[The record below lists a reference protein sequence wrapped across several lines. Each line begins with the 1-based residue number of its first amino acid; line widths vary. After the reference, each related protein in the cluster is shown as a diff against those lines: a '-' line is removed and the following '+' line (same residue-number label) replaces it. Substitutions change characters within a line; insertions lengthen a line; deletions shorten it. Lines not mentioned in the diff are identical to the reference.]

1 MKGENNRIDLTQSQ
15 EDALLFD
22 RLHSLPLPELP
33 SVIRYYD
40 DFVDEYRSIR
50 NPKDED
56 VWILSVGGDEMPLDF
71 MIFYVEFRYLLK
83 HWIAFLI
90 QTLAPG
96 TVSIRFVSLLKVSKE
111 DLWCIVSA
119 SPTSIRP
126 HWQALFAKGYT
137 VLEMAS
143 LKSILHFFCKFNLY
157 PWSPD
162 YSDFLSTLPLPAVD
176 KYASVRTG
184 DVFLSVEEEAILI
197 SYFDDMTRKVLYQP
211 ESVSDYELRDVAIL
225 VCSFQFGLRPMQ
237 IGMLQMGDVRVWSNV
252 DGAQP
257 SVHLVFKM
265 IKQQSRARA
274 LPLPRKVKHDWAPLF
289 VELYNRGIRK
299 GLDAGDRIFQTNSSR
314 ETAAIIIRVT
324 GALLPDSRSATELR
338 HTAAQRLVD
347 AGASQEEVTEFLG
360 HSDTDTCLVYF
371 QTSPNQSERVN
382 RALGISEIYQ
392 QVVKI
397 AHDRFISSEE
407 LAELKGE
414 QQIGGAPHGLPIT
427 GIGGCSTGQPSC
439 PSNPVIACYGCRKF
453 MPLYDVKIHQKAL
466 EDFRGVVILF
476 SETSRGDFN
485 SPAYLQLKRTISS
498 IQGIIAE
505 IEEGHP

>member
-1 MKGENNRIDLTQSQ
+1 MKPKEIVRNLDYHFS
-15 EDALLFD
+15 F
-22 RLHSLPLPELP
+22 PLPELP
-33 SVIRYYD
+33 SVIRYFD
-40 DFVDEYRSIR
+40 DFTDEYLSIR
-50 NPKDED
+50 DPKNDDE
-56 VWILSVGGDEMPLDF
+56 WMISLGGSRNILSFAGFPAELVP
-71 MIFYVEFRYLLK
+71 LLK
-83 HWIAFLI
+83 HWCAFQMQNFSPYTARSRHYHLKQI
-90 QTLAPG
+90 TADDVCDVITSSP
-96 TVSIRFVSLLKVSKE
+96 VAIRQIWEILLGKGCYKNKE
-111 DLWCIVSA
+111 MD
-119 SPTSIRP
+119 
-126 HWQALFAKGYT
+126 
-137 VLEMAS
+137 S
-143 LKSILHFFCKFNLY
+143 LKSLLHFLCKFNLAA
-157 PWSPD
+157 WSPD
-162 YSDFLSTLPLPAVD
+162 YTDFLATLPHPAKD

-184 DVFLSVEEEAILI
+184 DVFLSIEEEAILI
-197 SYFDDMTRKVLYQP
+197 TYFDDMTRKVQHLP
-211 ESVSDYELRDVAIL
+211 ENVSGNELRDVAIL
-225 VCSFQFGLRPMQ
+225 VCAFQFGLRPMQ
-237 IGMLQMGDVRVWSNV
+237 IGMLQMCDVRIWNNV

-257 SVHLVFKM
+257 SVHLTFKM
-265 IKQQSRARA
+265 IKQHSRKKA

-299 GLDAGDRIFQTNSSR
+299 GLDAADRIFQTASSQ
-314 ETAAIIIRVT
+314 ETASIIIKVT
-324 GALLPDSRSATELR
+324 GGLLPDSRSATELR

-371 QTSPNQSERVN
+371 QTSPNQAERVN
-382 RALGISEIYQ
+382 RALGVSEIYQ

-407 LAELKGE
+407 LADLKGE

-466 EDFRGVVILF
+466 EDFRGVVTLF

-485 SPAYLQLKRTISS
+485 SSAYLQLRRTISS

-505 IEEGHP
+505 IEDGRS

>member
-1 MKGENNRIDLTQSQ
+1 MKGENNRNDLTQSQ

-22 RLHSLPLPELP
+22 RLHSLSLPELP
-33 SVIRYYD
+33 TVIRYYD
-40 DFVDEYRSIR
+40 DFVDEHRSIR
-50 NPKDED
+50 NPKDAD
-56 VWILSVGGDEMPLDF
+56 VWIVSVSGYEQPLDF
-71 MIFYVEFRYLLK
+71 KLFDVELRYLLK
-83 HWIAFLI
+83 HWAAFLI
-90 QTLAPG
+90 LTLAPA
-96 TVSIRFVSLLKVSKE
+96 TVSILYVNLLRVSNK
-111 DLWCIVSA
+111 DLRCIVSA

-126 HWQALFAKGYT
+126 HWLALLAKGYKA
-137 VLEMAS
+137 LEIKS
-143 LKSILHFFCKFNLY
+143 LKSILHFFCKFNLT

-162 YSDFLSTLPLPAVD
+162 YSNFLSTLPLPAVD
-176 KYASVRTG
+176 KYVSVRTG

-197 SYFDDMTRKVLYQP
+197 SYFDDMTRKVLLQP
-211 ESVSDYELRDVAIL
+211 ESVSDNELRDVAIL

-237 IGMLQMGDVRVWSNV
+237 IGMLQMSDVRIWNNA
-252 DGAQP
+252 DGAPP
-257 SVHLVFKM
+257 SVHLTFKM
-265 IKQQSRARA
+265 IKQHSRKKA

-289 VELYNRGIRK
+289 VELYERGIRK
-299 GLDAGDRIFQTNSSR
+299 ELDAADRIFQTDSSR
-314 ETAAIIIRVT
+314 ETAAIITRVT
-324 GALLPDSRSATELR
+324 GELLPDSRSATELR

-397 AHDRFISSEE
+397 AHDRFISPEE

-414 QQIGGAPHGLPIT
+414 QQIGGAPHGLPVT

-476 SETSRGDFN
+476 SESSRGDFN

-505 IEEGHP
+505 IEDGQS